1 MDLTSLGISNAILIP
16 VIIVL
21 TIWEGIWKALGLWK
35 AGRNNQIVWFVS
47 IFIFNTFGILPI
59 LYLLVFQ
66 KKKK

>member
-1 MDLTSLGISNAILIP
+1 MNLNNLGISNAILVP
-16 VIIVL
+16 IIILLV
-21 TIWEGIWKALGLWK
+21 IWEGIWKALGLWK
-35 AGRNNQIVWFVS
+35 AGRNNQVVWFVF